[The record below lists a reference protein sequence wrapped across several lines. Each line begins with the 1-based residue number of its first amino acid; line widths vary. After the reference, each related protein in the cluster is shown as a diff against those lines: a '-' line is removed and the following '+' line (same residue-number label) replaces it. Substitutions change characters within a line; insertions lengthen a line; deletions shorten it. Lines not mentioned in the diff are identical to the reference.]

1 MANLT
6 LTIDDEVLKKAR
18 IHALERGTS
27 VNALVREYLERVA
40 HDDAELEAIVRG
52 IEAIGDSMPRRRVA
66 EWARDDLYTDRLT
79 PRR

>member
-40 HDDAELEAIVRG
+40 HDDTELEAIVKG
-52 IEAIGDSMPRRRVA
+52 IEAIADTAPERRA
-66 EWARDDLYTDRLT
+66 SLWTRDDLYAERLG
-79 PRR
+79 RL

>member
-1 MANLT
+1 VVNIT

-40 HDDAELEAIVRG
+40 QGDTDLEAIVKG
-52 IEAIGDSMPRRRVA
+52 IEAIADTAPERRA
-66 EWARDDLYTDRLT
+66 SLWTRDDLYAERLE
-79 PRR
+79 RL

>member
-27 VNALVREYLERVA
+27 VNALVRAYLERVA
-40 HDDAELEAIVRG
+40 HDDTELEAIVKD
-52 IEAIGDSMPRRRVA
+52 IDTIADAAPERRASR
-66 EWARDDLYTDRLT
+66 WTRDDLYAERL
-79 PRR
+79 RWR

>member
-27 VNALVREYLERVA
+27 VNALVREYLERIV
-40 HDDAELEAIVRG
+40 HDESELEAIVKG
-52 IEAIGDSMPRRRVA
+52 IEATADAAPERRA
-66 EWARDDLYTDRLT
+66 SKWTRDDLYAERL
-79 PRR
+79 RWR

>member
-27 VNALVREYLERVA
+27 VSALVRDYLERIA
-40 HDDAELEAIVRG
+40 RDDTELEAIVTS
-52 IEAIGDSMPRRRVA
+52 IDAIADAAPERRTDR
-66 EWARDDLYTDRLT
+66 WTRDDLYAERL
-79 PRR
+79 RRR

>member
-18 IHALERGTS
+18 IHALEHGTS

-40 HDDAELEAIVRG
+40 HDETELGAILEAIDAIADAAPARRG
-52 IEAIGDSMPRRRVA
+52 TR
-66 EWARDDLYTDRLT
+66 WTRDDLYAERL
-79 PRR
+79 RRR

>member
-27 VNALVREYLERVA
+27 VNALVRDFLERIA
-40 HDDAELEAIVRG
+40 HDDAELEAIVKG
-52 IEAIGDSMPRRRVA
+52 IDAIADATPERRISRFTR
-66 EWARDDLYTDRLT
+66 EDLYAERL
-79 PRR
+79 RR

>member
-27 VNALVREYLERVA
+27 VNALVREYLERIG
-40 HDDAELEAIVRG
+40 HDDAELAAIISA
-52 IEAIGDSMPRRRVA
+52 IEAIADDTPRRRVA
-66 EWARDDLYTDRLT
+66 EWTRDDLYAERL
-79 PRR
+79 RRR